1 MFFFKIIVYYKDYD
15 KLLKSIL
22 YMNNITYV
30 LVINGPNLNLL
41 GTRETNIYGHETLFD
56 LIENMTKQSKKNNI
70 SLDHIQS
77 NSEHVLIDKIHSAKN
92 KIDYIIINPA
102 AFTHT
107 SIAIRDALIAV
118 DIPFIEVHI
127 SNIFARES
135 FRSHS
140 WLSDISQGV
149 ISGLGLDG
157 YYWALKTIS
166 NRLMHSYQKKSNKKF

>member
-1 MFFFKIIVYYKDYD
+1 MKNIIH
-15 KLLKSIL
+15 
-22 YMNNITYV
+22 V
-30 LVINGPNLNLL
+30 LIINGPNLNLL
-41 GTRETNIYGHETLFD
+41 GTRETNIYGHNTLSD
-56 LIENMTKQSKKNNI
+56 LIDKMKQKSKKNNI
-70 SLDHIQS
+70 FLHHIQS
-77 NSEHVLIDKIHSAKN
+77 NAEHILIDKIHAAKQN
-92 KIDYIIINPA
+92 IDYIIINPG

-166 NRLMHSYQKKSNKKF
+166 NRLINVNQKN